1 MRQNKFLFMALVVVV
16 VAVFTAGFTAR
27 SKPHYV
33 TWRSLEPD
41 VWASIWLIKTHID
54 PDAKIS
60 LLPPGSE
67 ITSGIAFGVP
77 ESRYRRDRQS
87 SAFEKLLSR
96 LKTDNPDLSR
106 MGALITSLESLSWS
120 ATEDPLP
127 PVVEAVY
134 RRLQER
140 FDRDYVPATCYG
152 QFFSEVYGGVAERAT
167 PDAMMAA
174 LSEFLE
180 QAESD
185 CQWEGA
191 YAGGGMLDSRHGQID
206 LLPVESVLEA
216 IDTGKKVVFVDTRET
231 GEYDAGH
238 IPGAINLKLRDV
250 DKMTAAPLMN
260 ADIVVSYCLKDFR
273 GYEVARK
280 LKQYGVSGA
289 VTMSPHGL
297 VGWHALG
304 LPTATAKNEELAAQ
318 ALTACA
324 GNVDGCMKKKEAP

>member
-1 MRQNKFLFMALVVVV
+1 MRQHKFLSMALVVVL

-33 TWRSLEPD
+33 TWQSLEPD
-41 VWASIWLIKTHID
+41 IWASIWLIKTHID
-54 PDAKIS
+54 PNAKIS

-67 ITSGIAFGVP
+67 ITSGVAFGVP
-77 ESRYRRDRQS
+77 DSHYRRDRQS
-87 SAFEKLLSR
+87 STFEKLLSR

-106 MGALITSLESLSWS
+106 MGAIITSLESLSWS

-127 PVVEAVY
+127 PVIEAVY
-134 RRLQER
+134 RQLQER

-152 QFFSEVYGGVAERAT
+152 QFFSEVYGGVAVQAT
-167 PDAMMAA
+167 PDAMMAK

-185 CQWEGA
+185 CQWDGA
-191 YAGGGMLDSRHGQID
+191 YAGGGMLDSRHSEID

-216 IDTGKKVVFVDTRET
+216 IDAGKKVVFVDTRET
-231 GEYDAGH
+231 DEYEAGH

-250 DKMTAAPLMN
+250 DKTTAAPFMD

-280 LKQYGVSGA
+280 LKQYGVSSA
-289 VTMSPHGL
+289 VTMKPHGL

-304 LPTATAKNEELAAQ
+304 LPTATAKNEEVAVQTLA
-318 ALTACA
+318 ACA
-324 GNVDGCMKKKEAP
+324 GDVDGCIKKEAL